1 MVYVERNDGT
11 VVGVYA
17 NRQPGFAEEELPY
30 DHAEVVAFLNP
41 PPTAQPV
48 ALCQVA
54 GARLLV
60 DQDSW
65 EVTGIERSTG
75 IAGAFLV
82 DTDLVYVFF
91 TADAVQP
98 DTIYDVIPREGVTK
112 HEDYVEVA
120 RPGLTELNFIVQR
133 VQ

>member
-1 MVYVERNDGT
+1 MSIIKIGKAPLAT
-11 VVGVYA
+11 
-17 NRQPGFAEEELPY
+17 QP
-30 DHAEVVAFLNP
+30 
-41 PPTAQPV
+41 PV
-48 ALCQVA
+48 QLCQVA

-65 EVTGIERSTG
+65 EVTGVERSTG

-91 TADAVQP
+91 AADSVQP

-112 HEDYVEVA
+112 HEDYVEVT